1 MLRVPGCEP
10 VKTRLHAS
18 LGRDA
23 ATLFYRCLLL
33 DTLGVAARVPGVVP
47 VAAYSPAGA
56 GRAMAGLAPAGMRC
70 VAQRGGDLGA
80 RMANLVADLLVAGY
94 PAAVIVG
101 SDLPTVPVAHL
112 AEAARCLAEG
122 AADLVLGPAEDG
134 GYYLIG
140 LRRPAPAL
148 FSDVAWGT
156 AAVFEVTLARARA
169 LGLRVHLL
177 PPWHDVD
184 TAEDLAR
191 LRRDLAAAGADRT
204 GAWRTRRWLEAFA
217 PHPHPLPSGE
227 RAG

>member
-1 MLRVPGCEP
+1 M
-10 VKTRLHAS
+10 
-18 LGRDA
+18 
-23 ATLFYRCLLL
+23 
-33 DTLGVAARVPGVVP
+33 LGVAARVPGVVP
-47 VAAYSPAGA
+47 VAAFSPAGA
-56 GRAMAGLAPAGMRC
+56 GRAISGLAPAGMRC

-80 RMANLVADLLVAGY
+80 RMANLATDLLAAGHS
-94 PAAVIVG
+94 AVLIVG
-101 SDLPTVPVAHL
+101 SDVPTVPVSHL
-112 AEAARCLAEG
+112 AEAARGLAED

-169 LGLRVHLL
+169 LDLRVHLL

-184 TAEDLAR
+184 TAADLAR
-191 LRRDLAAAGADRT
+191 LRRDLAGAGGDMT
-204 GAWRTRRWLEAFA
+204 GAWRTRRWLEAFVTT
-217 PHPHPLPSGE
+217 PHPNPLPSGE